1 MEHVTVQTYDGF
13 RAAESPRCFFIA
25 GRKVEIIQIEKS
37 SLTPGCRYFQV
48 RGNDDLIYLL
58 EYLEKSDQWNLLTVN
73 RP

>member
-1 MEHVTVQTYDGF
+1 MKRVTVQTYDGF
-13 RAAESPRCFFIA
+13 RAAESPRRFFIA

-37 SLTPGCRYFQV
+37 WLTPGCRYFLV

-58 EYLEKSDQWNLLTVN
+58 EYLEKTDLWNLLTVN